1 MGMGL
6 GVVLV
11 VAGAVLMW
19 ALDVDIDYV
28 DRGVLGLIL
37 FVVGIVAI
45 VLSLF
50 MNYQNNRT
58 KHIEQRRYDR

>member
-1 MGMGL
+1 MGL